1 MGHIERRVR
10 NGRKTYRARYR
21 DPTKRERVRT
31 FARRI
36 DAERF
41 LATVQADMLRG
52 AWADPQLGRIRRAV
66 RHSLAGRQDTAAQT
80 QDRRHLRGPVAHPRA
95 ARARPPAPRP
105 ARPADHPGMG
115 GRHGR
120 LRPVASR
127 TRQAHALLG
136 EVLAAAV
143 AGNYLARSP
152 CQGIDLPRLPQTE
165 MAFLDAA
172 QVSRLAQAADPYA
185 SLVEVLCYCGLR
197 WGKAIALKRRRCD
210 LLRGRLEI
218 AESVVEVRARPIW
231 GPPKNHQTRTV
242 SLPGF
247 VRDHLAE
254 RLAGIA
260 SPDGLVWT
268 ASRGGVL
275 RLANWRCRVWLPALE
290 QAGLSAM
297 RIHDCRHTAA
307 ALMIA
312 TGAHPKAVHTAL
324 GHASIAITMDRYG
337 HLYGDELDRIAAAL
351 DAAHRDDAQRS
362 ATQTRPTSTPRV
374 IPLPNSPAQQG
385 GGRS

>member
-1 MGHIERRVR
+1 MAPGRTRNSAASVEQFATRWLAGKTPLLKPKTADTYEGLLRTRVLPEL
-10 NGRKTYRARYR
+10 GRLPLGR
-21 DPTKRERVRT
+21 
-31 FARRI
+31 
-36 DAERF
+36 
-41 LATVQADMLRG
+41 L
-52 AWADPQLGRIRRAV
+52 DPQTIQAWVG
-66 RHSLAGRQDTAAQT
+66 DM
-80 QDRRHLRGPVAHPRA
+80 VAS
-95 ARARPPAPRP
+95 
-105 ARPADHPGMG
+105 G
-115 GRHGR
+115 
-120 LRPVASR
+120 LSASR